1 MKKVH
6 VPNDTEAAVE
16 TDDNIQ
22 TLAENSNAEAEVL
35 TESMA
40 EVFAR
45 QGKLGKATDVY
56 QKLSLLNPAKSTYFA
71 AKIENLKG
79 I

>member
-1 MKKVH
+1 V
-6 VPNDTEAAVE
+6 
-16 TDDNIQ
+16 Q
-22 TLAENSNAEAEVL
+22 LLAENSNAEAEVL

-45 QGKLGKATDVY
+45 QGKIGKASEVY

-71 AKIENLKG
+71 AKLENLKAL
-79 I
+79 